1 MKTLSPVQGLSLFQ
15 LSKKLTLL
23 LALLYDQ
30 QKQGLHLLDFRNI
43 AVRENMLIIRYGD
56 LLKQSR
62 PRHHLDEISIAAY
75 TNTRNIDPMIH
86 VLIYVQCMC
95 IRNILV

>member
-1 MKTLSPVQGLSLFQ
+1 MSPVQGLSLFQ

-23 LALLYDQ
+23 LALLYEQ
-30 QKQGLHLLDFRNI
+30 QKQALHLLDFRNI

-62 PRHHLDEISIAAY
+62 PRYHLDEISIAAY
-75 TNTRNIDPMIH
+75 KNTRNIDQMIH

>member
-1 MKTLSPVQGLSLFQ
+1 MFQ

-23 LALLYDQ
+23 LALSYDQ
-30 QKQGLHLLDFRNI
+30 QKQALHLLDFRNI
-43 AVRENMLIIRYGD
+43 AVRENMLIIDLRYGD

-75 TNTRNIDPMIH
+75 TNTRNIDQMIH

>member
-1 MKTLSPVQGLSLFQ
+1 MFQ

-23 LALLYDQ
+23 LALLYEQ
-30 QKQGLHLLDFRNI
+30 QKHGLHVLDFRNI

-62 PRHHLDEISIAAY
+62 PSHHLDEISIAAY
-75 TNTRNIDPMIH
+75 TNTRNIDQMIH

-95 IRNILV
+95 IGNILV

>member
-1 MKTLSPVQGLSLFQ
+1 MSPVQGLSLFQ

-23 LALLYDQ
+23 LALLYEQ
-30 QKQGLHLLDFRNI
+30 QKHGLHVLDFRNI
-43 AVRENMLIIRYGD
+43 AVRENMLIIDLRYGD
-56 LLKQSR
+56 FLKQSR
-62 PRHHLDEISIAAY
+62 PGHHLDEISIAAY
-75 TNTRNIDPMIH
+75 TNTRNIDQMIH

>member
-23 LALLYDQ
+23 LALLYEQ
-30 QKQGLHLLDFRNI
+30 QKQGLHLDFRNI

-56 LLKQSR
+56 LLQQSR
-62 PRHHLDEISIAAY
+62 QGHHLDEISIAAY
-75 TNTRNIDPMIH
+75 TNTRNIDQMIH
-86 VLIYVQCMC
+86 VLIYVQC
-95 IRNILV
+95 NVY

>member
-1 MKTLSPVQGLSLFQ
+1 MSSRNKVYIFLIN
-15 LSKKLTLL
+15 
-23 LALLYDQ
+23 
-30 QKQGLHLLDFRNI
+30 FRNI

-62 PRHHLDEISIAAY
+62 QGHHLDEISIAAY
-75 TNTRNIDPMIH
+75 TNTRNIDQMIH

>member
-23 LALLYDQ
+23 LALLYEQ
-30 QKQGLHLLDFRNI
+30 QKHGLHVLDFRNI

-75 TNTRNIDPMIH
+75 TNTRNIDQMIH
-86 VLIYVQCMC
+86 VLIYVQC
-95 IRNILV
+95 IGNILV

>member
-15 LSKKLTLL
+15 LSKKFTLL
-23 LALLYDQ
+23 LALSYEQ

-62 PRHHLDEISIAAY
+62 PRYHLDEISIAAY

-86 VLIYVQCMC
+86 VLNDLCAVHVY
-95 IRNILV
+95 